1 MKVYIVV
8 ELPQNVSRDV
18 PRIVGVF
25 RNKKDAETAAYSKE
39 RKNWCNIIEKE
50 LK

>member
-8 ELPQNVSRDV
+8 ELPKNYEKDV
-18 PRIVGVF
+18 PVIVGVF
-25 RNKKDAETAAYSKE
+25 RKEKDAETAAYSKE